1 MDVPRVARLRWRCRR
16 GMRELDQLFAGWLD
30 HHGAAADPA
39 TVDAFEALLMV
50 EDSEL
55 WAWCM
60 GRGAPERAD
69 WQVILGQIRSPAG
82 V

>member
-1 MDVPRVARLRWRCRR
+1 MDAARMAKLRWRCRR

-30 HHGAAADPA
+30 RHGSTAGAR
-39 TVDAFEALLMV
+39 TLDAFESLLTV

-82 V
+82 T